1 MFDLYYILAKF
12 NPKNFIPVRDS
23 SSKSAV
29 TTPTAAQHYL
39 STWGV
44 THFCAEL
51 SPYPTAERTII
62 GEVCNLSGVEWF
74 AEPIRYFSHLQ
85 RKVHVSIFLCL
96 LAFCAYPCLPPIYD
110 SAEKKPIKM
119 LCLQWKIHGPFSSV
133 QELDSDAN
141 FILFFL

>member
-1 MFDLYYILAKF
+1 M
-12 NPKNFIPVRDS
+12 
-23 SSKSAV
+23 
-29 TTPTAAQHYL
+29 
-39 STWGV
+39 
-44 THFCAEL
+44 
-51 SPYPTAERTII
+51 ERTII

-110 SAEKKPIKM
+110 SAEKKQIKM

-141 FILFFL
+141 FFFFFFVTLFIVYRWLLSPFLPQHCDQDQQVKFTSSTRVPGS